1 MLWRI
6 PPVCANEALKV
17 GHPNKKVAGSQIM
30 MRGGSI
36 LMAGGISL
44 LSVGIAMDD
53 SLSRTKLA
61 ESINAHWMAS
71 DVLMIAS
78 GMILLIAG
86 IGLSAVANCR
96 RRKLALLEFEISRQN
111 RSAAFGHGRSTVQQA
126 RAYGGV
132 DDGGA
137 IYYFAGAMAVF
148 TIIVLSAAAYLG
160 G

>member
-1 MLWRI
+1 
-6 PPVCANEALKV
+6 
-17 GHPNKKVAGSQIM
+17 M

-44 LSVGIAMDD
+44 LSVGVAMDD
-53 SLSRTKLA
+53 SLARTKLA

-96 RRKLALLEFEISRQN
+96 RRKMALLEFEVSRQS
-111 RSAAFGHGRSTVQQA
+111 RSMAFSQGGSPVQQA
-126 RAYGGV
+126 RTYDGV
-132 DDGGA
+132 DNGDA

-148 TIIVLSAAAYLG
+148 TIIVLSAAAYWG